1 MSLQKMN
8 RKNPLV
14 HCSTN
19 YVVANFTANG
29 LLAIGASL
37 VMADTQKEVAEI
49 NYLELVAEGRK

>member
-1 MSLQKMN
+1 MN